1 MVVYLTPA
9 EIIPAAGYGLLS
21 FYHSV
26 ETAMVS
32 LAATPVAT
40 TVVVAT
46 TTTIIIAVTLLSFYY
61 FFPSSAETEI
71 ITASSANRKR

>member
-1 MVVYLTPA
+1 VYLTPA
-9 EIIPAAGYGLLS
+9 EIILAAGYGLLS

-32 LAATPVAT
+32 LAAILVVT

-46 TTTIIIAVTLLSFYY
+46 ITIIIAVTLLSFYY
-61 FFPSSAETEI
+61 FFPASAEMET
-71 ITASSANRKR
+71 TAAFSANRNR